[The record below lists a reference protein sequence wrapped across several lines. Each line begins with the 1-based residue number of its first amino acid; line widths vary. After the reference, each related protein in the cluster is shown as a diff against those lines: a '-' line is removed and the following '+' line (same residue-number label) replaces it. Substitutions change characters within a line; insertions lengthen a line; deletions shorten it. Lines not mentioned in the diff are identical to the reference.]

1 MGAVSWSFVETPH
14 PHFCPHTTPPPPPPN
29 THTHTLSLTPLLY
42 LYPFSSLHFLTS
54 SHHYWTILSSSKSP
68 SFLFV
73 SSTQVGCSWIF
84 ESLQATVSFWK
95 ASQFLFLGTRVLVAE
110 LCRVVVAVV
119 LGFFYIL
126 FWGKVH
132 IAL

>member
-1 MGAVSWSFVETPH
+1 
-14 PHFCPHTTPPPPPPN
+14 
-29 THTHTLSLTPLLY
+29 
-42 LYPFSSLHFLTS
+42 
-54 SHHYWTILSSSKSP
+54 
-68 SFLFV
+68 
-73 SSTQVGCSWIF
+73 
-84 ESLQATVSFWK
+84 LQATVSFWK